1 MGPLELEFTVEC
13 SAEHAFEMWVSKTAS
28 WWPRDHTRS
37 GDPQVTVGFEP
48 RSGGRIYERTSDGV
62 EYDWGEVLVWEPP
75 HRLAYLWHIAG
86 DKDEATEFAISF
98 SPAGDATSVRIV
110 QTGWERLGRRGAE
123 LREKNRRGW
132 DGLIPHYRRACL
144 G

>member
-1 MGPLELEFTVEC
+1 MASLELEFTVEC
-13 SAEHAFEMWVSKTAS
+13 STEHAFETWASRTAS

-37 GDPQVTVGFEP
+37 ADPQATVGFEP
-48 RSGGRIYERTSDGV
+48 RIGGRIYERTSTGV

-86 DKDEATEFAISF
+86 DISDATEVTISF
-98 SPAGDATSVRIV
+98 SPAGDATVVRIDHH
-110 QTGWERLGRRGAE
+110 GWEKLGARGAE
-123 LREKNRRGW
+123 LRERNRRGW